1 MGLARRL
8 VPTSFSGQ
16 IVASTAGLMA
26 VVMVCVSLVL
36 QVLLAYTASRDID
49 RVLQD
54 RADAVASVLEAGTG
68 GDTLEVPAELIEPGV
83 LVYDQAGAAVAG
95 TIEQEALDAADRLGV
110 VTSARTVDV
119 QDDVRLR
126 ALPFVTAGGLRG
138 VVVVSQATDPYER
151 SENYAFIA
159 TSVIGVLVVAATA
172 GIAHR
177 VTSRALAPVA
187 QMARRATEWSEHD
200 LSHRF
205 DLGPGDNELAQL
217 GATLDRLLDRVAT
230 AIRSEQR
237 LTSELAHELR
247 TPLTSIQGSADLAL
261 LRGVSD
267 PQART
272 ELEQIARSA
281 RRMSEAITTLL
292 DAAHDPAAGAGETC
306 LAAEVVQELAH
317 TAPRRVRFVDET
329 GTSSGRIAAPQELV
343 LRALAPLVDNAVAH
357 ARTTVTVQA
366 ADQARTVTLAVV
378 DDGPGIDE
386 EVRDRLFR
394 PGASGSGSTG
404 LGLGI
409 ALRIVRSLG
418 GRIDTRSSSSGTRF
432 VVTLPRG

>member
-8 VPTSFSGQ
+8 VPTSFRGQ

-83 LVYDQAGAAVAG
+83 RVYDQAGAAVAG

-110 VTSARTVDV
+110 VTSPRTVDV

-317 TAPRRVRFVDET
+317 TVPRRVRFVDET

-386 EVRDRLFR
+386 EVRDRLFQ